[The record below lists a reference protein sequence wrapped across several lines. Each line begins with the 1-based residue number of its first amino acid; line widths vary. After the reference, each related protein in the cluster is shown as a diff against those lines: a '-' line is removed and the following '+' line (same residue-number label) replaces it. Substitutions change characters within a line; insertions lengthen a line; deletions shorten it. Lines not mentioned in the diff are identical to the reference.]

1 VTAGHK
7 VGGTLVEFQ
16 RIRKNNQK
24 GGKEGTKRERRKKED
39 KIEVFLD

>member
-16 RIRKNNQK
+16 RKRKNNQEE
-24 GGKEGTKRERRKKED
+24 GKEGKGKEERKK
-39 KIEVFLD
+39 IR

>member
-7 VGGTLVEFQ
+7 VGGKLVEFK

-24 GGKEGTKRERRKKED
+24 EGKDRKGKEERKKI
-39 KIEVFLD
+39 K

>member
-24 GGKEGTKRERRKKED
+24 EGKEGKGKEERKK
-39 KIEVFLD
+39 IR

>member
-16 RIRKNNQK
+16 RIRKKTRRKERKEK
-24 GGKEGTKRERRKKED
+24 GKKKERR
-39 KIEVFLD
+39 